1 MVIFFSVILF
11 FYPLSVFISNRQPIT
26 NFYMHLAEV
35 IQVPLFWL
43 SLPPAVFLMTVPFYF
58 ERIYW

>member
-1 MVIFFSVILF
+1 
-11 FYPLSVFISNRQPIT
+11 
-26 NFYMHLAEV
+26 MHLAEV

-58 ERIYW
+58 ERIYWLLLRFPKFYRQ